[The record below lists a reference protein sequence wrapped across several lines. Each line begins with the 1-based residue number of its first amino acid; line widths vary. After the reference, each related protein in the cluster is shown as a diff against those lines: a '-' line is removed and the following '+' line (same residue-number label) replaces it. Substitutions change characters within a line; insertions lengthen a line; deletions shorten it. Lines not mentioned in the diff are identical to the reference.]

1 MNPIE
6 LSVVFLDGSEKS
18 VSCIAA
24 DLVAFE
30 SKFDISVARLEKDV
44 RITHLFFLA
53 WHALHR
59 TGETK
64 DDFEKWVNSVAA
76 VQDLEVKK

>member
-6 LSVVFLDGSEKS
+6 LEVTFLDGTTKP

-24 DLVAFE
+24 DLIAFE
-30 SKFDISVARLEKDV
+30 TKFDLSITTLEKEV
-44 RITHLFFLA
+44 RITHMFFLA
-53 WHALHR
+53 WAALKR

-64 DDFEKWVNSVAA
+64 DEFEKWAETVSSVAN
-76 VQDLEVKK
+76 LEIKK